1 MPSAAVTQCQSIES
15 KPGCIQTAL
24 AILGDKWTP
33 LLLGHLTEGGKTFS
47 DLELALGS
55 ISPRTLSQRLE
66 KLAYEQ
72 IVQKNCYCDRPPRYK
87 YELTDK
93 GRELQSVLLA
103 MAKWGNKHHS
113 AENQF

>member
-1 MPSAAVTQCQSIES
+1 MPSTPVTQCHSIES

-33 LLLGHLTEGGKTFS
+33 LLLGHLTEGAKTFS
-47 DLELALGS
+47 DLELVLAN

-66 KLAYEQ
+66 KLAFEQ
-72 IVQKNCYCDRPPRYK
+72 IIQKNCYCNHPPRYR

-93 GRELQSVLLA
+93 GRELQNVLLA
-103 MAKWGNKHHS
+103 MAKWGGKYHN
-113 AENQF
+113 A